1 MNIYIGG
8 TERLDNPEPIGQ
20 KGENGKTTRL
30 KGNKEMV
37 YAVQRRRRASVI
49 PTSLVSNS
57 YRPTAVVRV
66 KARRSQLQAERNLG
80 TREGG
85 K

>member
-1 MNIYIGG
+1 MRNFDIYIGG
-8 TERLDNPEPIGQ
+8 TPDQNKRNQNPFQMTP
-20 KGENGKTTRL
+20 L
-30 KGNKEMV
+30 
-37 YAVQRRRRASVI
+37 YAFQIRRRASVI

-66 KARRSQLQAERNLG
+66 NPRRSQFKSEWNLG
-80 TREGG
+80 TRCGR